1 MSSFAHYD
9 LGVAVLLG
17 HSTIAH
23 TGLGD
28 LRGTSEVGVGVWRGV
43 PYAEQPVGERRFLAP
58 APLQP
63 WTGVRDAL
71 EHGPLPPQ
79 GKSFVGGGRDD
90 PKVRDEACL
99 TLTVWS
105 PDTSGS
111 LPVMVWIPGGAF
123 VYGAGQFQLYN
134 GSRLAANGNVV
145 VVNVTYRIGVF
156 GGFELGDL
164 GDGFDDNLAL
174 RDQMAALRWIQC
186 NIAAFGGDPDRV
198 TVFGESAGATSV
210 LALLASPAAGG
221 LFSRAIAQSPA
232 LPLIAGREV
241 RARQAHEFL
250 KRLGVSAAEVKGLP
264 QRQLRRAAGLLQLKS
279 AASTPTLAYGLT
291 YGVDLLPNH
300 PVDAARA
307 GAVARVPLIIG
318 TNSHEASMFA
328 WTKPPMLPTTTASID
343 AYLERVAPDGERVAQ
358 CGASD
363 KQRGERVAQCGASDK
378 QRLLAAYP
386 DYPRRRAL
394 VAFGS
399 DVMFGGPAWAFA
411 DAYSAHAPT
420 HMYRFDHFGW
430 SLRLLGLGATH
441 GSEIVHIQHSYAS
454 FIGRKLHPLGRR
466 LQPPVGRR
474 MQRAWL
480 DFAAKGWDTAN
491 EGLREDRRVDE
502 RVRED
507 RRVDERLREDRSAG
521 ERLREDQSVGQRL
534 REDRSA
540 DERLREDRRAGEIH
554 WSSGHD
560 WPTYDIEHRFTR
572 IILSARDMVVED
584 PDAERRRAWAR
595 LY

>member
-28 LRGTSEVGVGVWRGV
+28 LRGTTEVGVGVWRGV

-358 CGASD
+358 CG
-363 KQRGERVAQCGASDK
+363 ERVAQCGASDGASDK
-378 QRLLAAYP
+378 ERLLAAYP

-491 EGLREDRRVDE
+491 GGLREDRPVDE
-502 RVRED
+502 RVRE
-507 RRVDERLREDRSAG
+507 V
-521 ERLREDQSVGQRL
+521 QS
-534 REDRSA
+534 
-540 DERLREDRRAGEIH
+540 AGEIH